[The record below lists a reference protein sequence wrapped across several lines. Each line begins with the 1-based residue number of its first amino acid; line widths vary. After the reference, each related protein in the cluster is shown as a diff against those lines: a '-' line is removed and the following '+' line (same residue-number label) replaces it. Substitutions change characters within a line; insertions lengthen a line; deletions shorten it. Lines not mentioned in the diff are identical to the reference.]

1 MRCAVP
7 DPSTQSSEFAGQV
20 LRVDGGEGIFLD
32 VELLSQVLNPIMDH
46 KLRLRKFPAT
56 REIKWR
62 NDLLNTG
69 VLRWKFARFLWREIF
84 FSHAAQSSE
93 GQLEE
98 ALFDV
103 LVKLGVGLPLGRA
116 TTVPPNGSSA
126 LSASRQATTVP
137 ANGGMRSALPASSE
151 GNGMRDML
159 VWRWLPLSLTEELR
173 EHLEDLLE
181 KKRQSGAREV
191 TLKWEF
197 DSAGA
202 PHGLVGRVMALCH
215 VVGEAETGLCWR
227 SGAVFKSPR
236 VTEWAVKSP
245 RVAGGVVK
253 SARGTGGAVGSP
265 RVAGGVAKSARV
277 TGEAVDSPRVAGGA
291 DRPYIVAIHYD
302 DTKRVFSVRMFG
314 HLESER
320 MWVALRFIASVMV
333 NIAVEWPGVLWEG
346 WLECAEHVRDRVHL
360 TTPSEVCSVPTS
372 LSQLTARCSYIYM
385 ASSFTRIAYT
395 SYLPSVQVPMP

>member
-1 MRCAVP
+1 MRCAVL
-7 DPSTQSSEFAGQV
+7 DSLFQSSEFAGQV

-32 VELLSQVLNPIMDH
+32 VELLSRVLNPIMDH

-56 REIKWR
+56 REIEWR
-62 NDLLNTG
+62 DDLLNTG
-69 VLRWKFARFLWREIF
+69 VLRWTLARYLWREF
-84 FSHAAQSSE
+84 FFNHATQSSE

-116 TTVPPNGSSA
+116 TTVPPNGGSSA
-126 LSASRQATTVP
+126 LITSHQAAASANDSMR
-137 ANGGMRSALPASSE
+137 GGAPTSHE
-151 GNGMRDML
+151 GYGLRDML
-159 VWRWLPLSLTEELR
+159 VLRWLPLSLTEEVQ
-173 EHLEDLLE
+173 EHLENLLE
-181 KKRQSGAREV
+181 QKRQDGAREV

-236 VTEWAVKSP
+236 VTGGAVKSP
-245 RVAGGVVK
+245 QAGRGVVESLRVVGGDVKNPRVGGRVGGVV
-253 SARGTGGAVGSP
+253 
-265 RVAGGVAKSARV
+265 
-277 TGEAVDSPRVAGGA
+277 
-291 DRPYIVAIHYD
+291 DRPYVVAILYD
-302 DTKRVFSVRMFG
+302 DTKRVLSVRMFG

-320 MWVALRFIASVMV
+320 VWVALRFIASVMV

-346 WLECAEHVRDRVHL
+346 WLECAKHVRDRVHL
-360 TTPSEVCSVPTS
+360 TTPSEV
-372 LSQLTARCSYIYM
+372 
-385 ASSFTRIAYT
+385 
-395 SYLPSVQVPMP
+395 